1 MKKAERVMERFEL
14 LDHYLCWYGGFNAT
28 QIGEVLGITRQNISL
43 LIGKYRKSRPP
54 GTVEYDSS
62 RKLYV
67 PGPAFAPG
75 LRMAKAHLFL
85 NNLRGQEL
93 INRYRRQPWWDP
105 EDEILFEDL
114 DRYGSPEPNG
124 NVLSYL
130 VRGIRFQK
138 VLKIKYQSR
147 RKGSERL
154 ISPNR
159 LVYAVDR
166 YHLRAFCHTT
176 TSYRDFVL
184 TRILEAEEA
193 EGAGEDLP
201 VRWVSDENDRA
212 WNNRRELRFRP
223 NPKLP
228 EDVIKTLQRDYPV
241 IRGILTIVCN
251 DATAPYIEMKFQRPD
266 FRERI
271 PQWIKMGA

>member
-1 MKKAERVMERFEL
+1 MRNAELVKERFVL

-43 LIGKYRKSRPP
+43 LISKYLKSRPP

-67 PGPAFAPG
+67 PGPTYAPG
-75 LRMAKAHLFL
+75 TRIAKAHLFL
-85 NNLRGQEL
+85 NHLRGQEL
-93 INRYRRQPWWDP
+93 INHYRRLAWWDP
-105 EDEILFEDL
+105 EDDILFEDL
-114 DRYGSPEPNG
+114 DLYGSPEPDG
-124 NVLSYL
+124 SILSCV
-130 VRGIRFQK
+130 VRGIRFQR
-138 VLKIKYQSR
+138 VLRVKYQSR

-184 TRILEAEEA
+184 TRIYEPEEA
-193 EGAGEDLP
+193 AVSSEDLP
-201 VRWVSDENDRA
+201 VRWVSGGNDRA

-241 IRGILTIVCN
+241 VRGVLTIVCN